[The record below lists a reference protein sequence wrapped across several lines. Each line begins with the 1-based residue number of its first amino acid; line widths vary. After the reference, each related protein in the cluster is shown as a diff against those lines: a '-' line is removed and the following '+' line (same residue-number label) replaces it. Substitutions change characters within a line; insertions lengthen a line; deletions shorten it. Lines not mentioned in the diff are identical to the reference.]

1 MWVSGP
7 GWPMCWGQGERPTAP
22 LLCPG
27 EFVNWIWW
35 GVGNVGWVPQEAA
48 SEKGFTVRNASQG
61 ALVTNSCGRESRW
74 QARAGEKLSC
84 DAGLVTVL
92 TVPESSELS
101 CPPESSAW
109 AQTASFLHLTSISHW
124 YRASQ
129 KGRDLGQGSSLKL
142 RQP

>member
-1 MWVSGP
+1 MW
-7 GWPMCWGQGERPTAP
+7 
-22 LLCPG
+22 
-27 EFVNWIWW
+27 
-35 GVGNVGWVPQEAA
+35 
-48 SEKGFTVRNASQG
+48 NASQRV
-61 ALVTNSCGRESRW
+61 LVTNSCGRESRW

-92 TVPESSELS
+92 TVPESSELR

-124 YRASQ
+124 YGASW

-142 RQP
+142 RQPRGG